1 MKQFGK
7 HDAKCNKRI
16 WNAYFLLPLSCLIR
30 SFQID
35 PESYPQLFQGNYETN
50 NACVDRVDKELTE
63 QDK

>member
-1 MKQFGK
+1 MKQNVIT
-7 HDAKCNKRI
+7 NKRMS
-16 WNAYFLLPLSCLIR
+16 NAYFLLLLSCLIR